1 MIIELKNVSK
11 SYGEY
16 NILENVNLEINAK
29 EKVAILGKSGS
40 GKTTL
45 LNIIATLDRH
55 YSGSLKLFGKLTND
69 LNNDELAKIRK
80 GKLGF
85 VFQDFGLLE
94 NLTAEENIL
103 FPSRSAGMKVLIDSY
118 YKKLI
123 STLDIGN
130 LLKKYPLELSGG
142 EKQRVSIARAMIKKP
157 EILIAD
163 EITSALDPYTA
174 LELIMY
180 LDDIASVFKMTL
192 LIVTH
197 DLKVAEICNS
207 IYFIRNQR
215 VFPVKDV
222 SEAKKIFFEEK

>member
-103 FPSRSAGMKVLIDSY
+103 FPSRSAGLEISIDSY
-118 YKKLI
+118 YEKLI
-123 STLDIGN
+123 STLDIGS

>member
-1 MIIELKNVSK
+1 
-11 SYGEY
+11 
-16 NILENVNLEINAK
+16 
-29 EKVAILGKSGS
+29 
-40 GKTTL
+40 
-45 LNIIATLDRH
+45 
-55 YSGSLKLFGKLTND
+55 
-69 LNNDELAKIRK
+69 
-80 GKLGF
+80 
-85 VFQDFGLLE
+85 
-94 NLTAEENIL
+94 
-103 FPSRSAGMKVLIDSY
+103 MKVLIDSY

-142 EKQRVSIARAMIKKP
+142 EKQRISIARAMIKKP

-174 LELIMY
+174 SELIMY
-180 LDDIASVFKMTL
+180 LNDIASVFEMTL

-207 IYFIRNQR
+207 IYFIKNQR

-222 SEAKKIFFEEK
+222 SEAKKIFFEGK

>member
-1 MIIELKNVSK
+1 MMIELKNVSK

-174 LELIMY
+174 SELIMY
-180 LDDIASVFKMTL
+180 LNDIASVFEMTL

-197 DLKVAEICNS
+197 DLNMAEICNS
-207 IYFIRNQR
+207 IYFIKNQR

-222 SEAKKIFFEEK
+222 SEAKKIFFEGK